1 MQHTTKL
8 KIGDEIRVIAPSR
21 SMYFLKPEKL
31 LKAKQKLEELGFKIS
46 FAKNVNEYDIFK
58 ISSIKSRVEDIHNAF
73 MDKNVKAIL
82 ACYGGYT
89 SNELLDYL
97 DYQLIKE
104 NPKIFC
110 GFSDFT
116 ALNNAVYAK
125 TGLITYSGPFFGSF
139 AYNNID
145 YMIEYFKKIICD
157 NNEIDIISEKM
168 TSLQEGE
175 AEGIVIGGNLS
186 TFNLLFGTDY
196 LPTFE
201 NSIIFLEND
210 SDTISSDD
218 LTFRRIFQSI
228 LQQKNFSKIKGI
240 VFGDFEKPAD
250 NNDSQ
255 VNLEK
260 IKFIINLHKDKLK
273 NIPIICGANFGH
285 TQPIFTFPIGGKA
298 KIISKNNKNLI
309 KFYNK

>member
-1 MQHTTKL
+1 MKKVKHVA
-8 KIGDEIRVIAPSR
+8 I
-21 SMYFLKPEKL
+21 EK
-31 LKAKQKLEELGFKIS
+31 A
-46 FAKNVNEYDIFK
+46 
-58 ISSIKSRVEDIHNAF
+58 
-73 MDKNVKAIL
+73 
-82 ACYGGYT
+82 
-89 SNELLDYL
+89 
-97 DYQLIKE
+97 
-104 NPKIFC
+104 PKIIR
-110 GFSDFT
+110 
-116 ALNNAVYAK
+116 N
-125 TGLITYSGPFFGSF
+125 
-139 AYNNID
+139 
-145 YMIEYFKKIICD
+145 

-186 TFNLLFGTDY
+186 TFNLLFETDY